1 MITKEQIQEKIG
13 ALRIE
18 QATLQTLHDNMVQN
32 FQQHQNE
39 FQQKVNGNQ
48 ARFQQITGA
57 LSQLTELLKTYDIPP
72 PDTPTNG

>member
-39 FQQKVNGNQ
+39 FQQKVSGNQ

-57 LSQLTELLKTYDIPP
+57 LSQLTELLNTYDIPP
-72 PDTPTNG
+72 TDTPTNG